1 MFFGEELR
9 ELTPRQME
17 AAFLVSRGLSD
28 AEMAAT
34 MGCRECTVKK
44 HLQVIRERLG
54 FDGSRLNLALAIL
67 KEIA

>member
-1 MFFGEELR
+1 MFFRDELR
-9 ELTPRQME
+9 KLTPRQME
-17 AAFLVSRGLSD
+17 TAFLLSQGLSD
-28 AEMAAT
+28 AKMAAA
-34 MGCRECTVKK
+34 MGCRRCTVHK